1 MYEIFSYIPK
11 SYDFVDTTID
21 KNDKTYR
28 IQFRVCEINEDF
40 IKIEC
45 LELSNYL
52 QKIKNSTAKEIAEKI
67 KNGNCKSR
75 QQEIIDKRSAAIFP
89 VIKELLHFYFYVK
102 IILKEYFCV
111 KVKRGKFK
119 VHVLMN
125 KKLF

>member
-1 MYEIFSYIPK
+1 MRLITDTHVEEKMKEYQITRKDIEERMYEIFSYIPK

-52 QKIKNSTAKEIAEKI
+52 
-67 KNGNCKSR
+67 
-75 QQEIIDKRSAAIFP
+75 
-89 VIKELLHFYFYVK
+89 
-102 IILKEYFCV
+102 
-111 KVKRGKFK
+111 
-119 VHVLMN
+119 
-125 KKLF
+125 